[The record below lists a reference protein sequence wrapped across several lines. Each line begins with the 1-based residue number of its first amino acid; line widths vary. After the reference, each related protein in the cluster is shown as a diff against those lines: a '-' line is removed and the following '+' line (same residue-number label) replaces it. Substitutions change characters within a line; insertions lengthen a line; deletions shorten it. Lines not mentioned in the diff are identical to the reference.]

1 MQDAQDS
8 QTQLPFFFRLRLVAG
23 GLADGCWNMK
33 IPSNPLQAPPQQ
45 KSMDEKLKDV
55 SQMYEKHF
63 LGEMMKAMR
72 STVHEGGFIKSNQA
86 EKIFRDQL
94 DQEYVDKWGAKGG
107 IGLADLI
114 YKQMVEKYGVQM
126 GLRNPVAKPQG
137 PLPLTEKDSFTMK
150 PFQRNSKEPNVSIR
164 FDRNTGGTLE
174 VSNPWEGTLLGKK
187 TLLTG
192 ETLMEINHDNGLK
205 SQMVFKGV
213 AGPLK
218 AGAKLQ
224 AGETVGLLS
233 PEAKSFF
240 WHTQTGPQA
249 AESKSE

>member
-1 MQDAQDS
+1 
-8 QTQLPFFFRLRLVAG
+8 
-23 GLADGCWNMK
+23 MK
-33 IPSNPLQAPPQQ
+33 IPDSPLRAPPQQ

-72 STVHEGGFIKSNQA
+72 STVHEGGFIQSNQA
-86 EKIFRDQL
+86 EKIFREQL
-94 DQEYVDKWGAKGG
+94 DDQYVEKWGEKGG

-114 YKQMVEKYGVQM
+114 YKQMIEKYGVQM
-126 GLRNPVAKPQG
+126 GLKAAPNKPQG
-137 PLPLTEKDSFTMK
+137 PLPLSEKDSFTAK
-150 PFQRNSKEPNVSIR
+150 PFHKNSQNPNISFRFERNPQ
-164 FDRNTGGTLE
+164 TGNGKPLE
-174 VSNPWEGTLLGKK
+174 VSSPWEGTLLGKK

-213 AGPLK
+213 PGALK
-218 AGAKLQ
+218 EGSKIQ

-233 PEAKSFF
+233 PEAKTFF
-240 WHTQTGPQA
+240 WHTQTGPQGG
-249 AESKSE
+249 KSVPE

>member
-1 MQDAQDS
+1 MKVPGQA
-8 QTQLPFFFRLRLVAG
+8 LRV
-23 GLADGCWNMK
+23 
-33 IPSNPLQAPPQQ
+33 PPQV

-72 STVHEGGFIKSNQA
+72 STVHESGFIKSNQA

-114 YKQMVEKYGVQM
+114 YKQMIEKYGVQM
-126 GLRNPVAKPQG
+126 GLKNPVQKPQG
-137 PLPLTEKDSFTMK
+137 PLPITDKDLFVAKS
-150 PFQRNSKEPNVSIR
+150 FQRNGKDTNLSFR
-164 FDRNTGGTLE
+164 FDKKQAEAALEQQKPLE
-174 VSNPWEGTLLGKK
+174 VSNPWSGTLLGKR

-192 ETLMEINHDNGLK
+192 EVLMDFNHDNGLR
-205 SQMVFKGV
+205 SQIVFRGV
-213 AGPLK
+213 SGALNV
-218 AGAKLQ
+218 GAKIQ

-240 WHTQTGPQA
+240 WHTQTRPQ
-249 AESKSE
+249 EQKTGIE